1 MPILYLSRY
10 ITHNKGTYYK
20 LIQDIRNAGKDNAEE
35 WEQWI
40 LFMLKGVEETANDTI
55 QLIKNIN
62 ILMSKYKQILRPLFG
77 KLYKHELL
85 NNLFFHPYTKIEFV
99 EKDMMVQRKTAT
111 KYLDMI
117 VETGLLEKI
126 KIWKT
131 NYYINTALMDLF
143 INRQIESEQKTDII
157 ESVHSAQ

>member
-1 MPILYLSRY
+1 MLY
-10 ITHNKGTYYK
+10 
-20 LIQDIRNAGKDNAEE
+20 
-35 WEQWI
+35 
-40 LFMLKGVEETANDTI
+40 AN
-55 QLIKNIN
+55 L
-62 ILMSKYKQILRPLFG
+62 
-77 KLYKHELL
+77 E

>member
-1 MPILYLSRY
+1 
-10 ITHNKGTYYK
+10 
-20 LIQDIRNAGKDNAEE
+20 
-35 WEQWI
+35 
-40 LFMLKGVEETANDTI
+40 
-55 QLIKNIN
+55 
-62 ILMSKYKQILRPLFG
+62 MSQYKQILRPLFG
-77 KLYKHELL
+77 KQYKHELL

-117 VETGLLEKI
+117 VEVGLLEKI

-143 INRQIESEQKTDII
+143 VNRRIEPEQKAETI